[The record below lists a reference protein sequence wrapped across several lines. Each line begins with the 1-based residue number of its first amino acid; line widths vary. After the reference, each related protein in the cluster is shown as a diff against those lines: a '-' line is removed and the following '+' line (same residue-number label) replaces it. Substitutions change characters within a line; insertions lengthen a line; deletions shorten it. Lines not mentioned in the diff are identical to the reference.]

1 MSKMKNK
8 DSGLRRYERYCR
20 ELEELERKR
29 KRKLK
34 QIFDLRDKLGIKPDG
49 E

>member
-1 MSKMKNK
+1 MKNK
-8 DSGLRRYERYCR
+8 KSNAVLRYDRYIR

-29 KRKLK
+29 VRKMK
-34 QIFDLRDKLGIKPDG
+34 QILQLRDKLGIKPDG